1 MKLPEI
7 KREPYKTTLRIW
19 KVDLRKT
26 FKDYTDDQKRIL
38 YYLIDNP
45 TITRKEAKEELVM
58 DNYTFRTTI
67 NELLEKDMVEV
78 VGKGRGTKYILRISS
93 LEQSYSIKRIL
104 RFIEDKIN
112 K

>member
-1 MKLPEI
+1 
-7 KREPYKTTLRIW
+7 
-19 KVDLRKT
+19 
-26 FKDYTDDQKRIL
+26 
-38 YYLIDNP
+38 
-45 TITRKEAKEELVM
+45 M